1 MAGNPV
7 LKDLFDHAGEKQTQ
21 ANAPLADRMRP
32 LVLAE
37 IVGQARIVEEGGF
50 LAEAIREDRVPSL
63 LLWGPPGS
71 GKTTLGHVIAAASAA
86 HFEPFSAV
94 LGGVKEV
101 RVIVEAARQRTGMH
115 GRRTLLFVDEIHRFN
130 KAQQDAFLPHVE
142 SGAITLI
149 GATTENPGFTINNA
163 LLSRCRLLTFEPIG
177 PEALMTLADRALD
190 DDERGLGGLDLSLQP
205 EARELLVRLSGG
217 DGRRTLNLLEQAA
230 LWTVGRGDDVIR
242 IEAVEEAMA
251 GRVLRHDR
259 GGDAHYDVTSAF
271 IKSMRGSDPDAA
283 LYYMCRMLDA
293 GEDPRFIFRRL
304 LVFASED
311 IGNGDPRALQVAVAA
326 SQAFEVIGLPEGAI
340 PLAQAVTY
348 CASAPKSNASY
359 MGLRRAQKAVREV
372 GDAEVPL
379 HLRNAPTAIAKG
391 QGHGKDYVYPHDQ
404 PGGFVPGVQYLPD
417 ALKGER
423 FYDPSGIGYERYIRE
438 RLDEWRGSPRD
449 GSR

>member
-1 MAGNPV
+1 
-7 LKDLFDHAGEKQTQ
+7 
-21 ANAPLADRMRP
+21 
-32 LVLAE
+32 
-37 IVGQARIVEEGGF
+37 
-50 LAEAIREDRVPSL
+50 
-63 LLWGPPGS
+63 
-71 GKTTLGHVIAAASAA
+71 
-86 HFEPFSAV
+86 
-94 LGGVKEV
+94 
-101 RVIVEAARQRTGMH
+101 
-115 GRRTLLFVDEIHRFN
+115 
-130 KAQQDAFLPHVE
+130 
-142 SGAITLI
+142 
-149 GATTENPGFTINNA
+149 
-163 LLSRCRLLTFEPIG
+163 
-177 PEALMTLADRALD
+177 
-190 DDERGLGGLDLSLQP
+190 
-205 EARELLVRLSGG
+205 
-217 DGRRTLNLLEQAA
+217 LEQAA

>member
-1 MAGNPV
+1 MAGTPV
-7 LKDLFDHAGEKQTQ
+7 LKDLFDHAGE
-21 ANAPLADRMRP
+21 ADARAHAPLADRMRP
-32 LVLAE
+32 RTLDE
-37 IVGQARIVEEGGF
+37 IVGQTRIVEAGGF

-63 LLWGPPGS
+63 LLWGPPGC
-71 GKTTLGHVIAAASAA
+71 GKTTLAHVIAAASSA

-101 RVIVEAARQRTGMH
+101 RAIVEAARQRQGMH

-142 SGAITLI
+142 SGAVTLI

-177 PEALMTLADRALD
+177 LEALMTLAKRALGEE
-190 DDERGLGGLDLSLQP
+190 ERGLGSLDLSLEE
-205 EARELLVRLSGG
+205 EACELLVRLSGG

-230 LWTVGRGDDVIR
+230 LWTVGKGAETIDLD
-242 IEAVEEAMA
+242 AVEEAMA

-259 GGDAHYDVTSAF
+259 GGDVHYDVTSAF

-293 GEDPRFIFRRL
+293 GEDPRFVFRRL

-311 IGNGDPRALQVAVAA
+311 IGNGDPRALQVVVAA
-326 SQAFEVIGLPEGAI
+326 NQAFQVIGLPEGAI

-348 CASAPKSNASY
+348 CACAPKSNASY
-359 MGLRRAQKAVREV
+359 MGLRRAQKAVQEA

-379 HLRNAPTAIAKG
+379 PLRNAPTAIAKA
-391 QGHGKDYVYPHDQ
+391 QGHGAEYKYPHDQ
-404 PGGFVPGVQYLPD
+404 PGGFVPGVQHLPD
-417 ALKGER
+417 ELKGQR
-423 FYDPSGIGYERYIRE
+423 FYTPTGIGYERYIKE
-438 RLDEWRGSPRD
+438 RLDGWRGD
-449 GSR
+449 AEE